1 MRPATIRQFSPK
13 GGQFEDVTE
22 RDDQKS
28 EGIDQQ
34 KAEKTLGYATP
45 IEVFWEGIW
54 REFCFSRLN
63 SPQINTIAVTWWFVG
78 ERRGNRWPIL
88 AIGLIIYKRS
98 EQ

>member
-1 MRPATIRQFSPK
+1 MIIGCTGNYR
-13 GGQFEDVTE
+13 
-22 RDDQKS
+22 KS
-28 EGIDQQ
+28 EYLDIVQHIDTFLS
-34 KAEKTLGYATP
+34 KCN
-45 IEVFWEGIW
+45 IRCIV
-54 REFCFSRLN
+54 SSDMLN